1 MKKFLA
7 ILVLGLSL
15 VLLNSCEESDKSKL
29 HKAIQKKID
38 AMKQLN
44 KESAEKYKTT
54 DNLAGSQLMCVKTYD
69 SKGYENGGESP
80 EGFDFI
86 SKDEVINYSLGSLV
100 FARGDGK
107 NIIHRDK
114 KNYRTSIDFIYI
126 GFFKINRKNLRDEK
140 EYLVCK
146 KVNFNNKMY
155 TYFYSLVKRTVEKSR
170 AQNKL

>member
-1 MKKFLA
+1 MKKFLG

-38 AMKQLN
+38 AMKQSN

-54 DNLAGSQLMCVKTYD
+54 DNLAGSQLFWVKTYD

-107 NIIHRDK
+107 NIIHREK
-114 KNYRTSIDFIYI
+114 TNYRTSIDFIYI
-126 GFFKINRKNLRDEK
+126 GWFKINRKNLRDKK

-146 KVNFNNKMY
+146 KFNVNNMY
-155 TYFYSLVKRTVEKSR
+155 ANFYALVKRAVEKSR